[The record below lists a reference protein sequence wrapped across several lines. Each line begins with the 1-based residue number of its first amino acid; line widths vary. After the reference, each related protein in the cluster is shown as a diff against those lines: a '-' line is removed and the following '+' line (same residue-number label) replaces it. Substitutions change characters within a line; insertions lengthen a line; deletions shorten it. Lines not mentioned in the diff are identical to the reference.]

1 MIYNTSNKIEAD
13 RVRKRLDSLI
23 GGGKMIELKVKDF
36 RSLNQNN
43 YLHLLLGYVAVE
55 TGLSVDYVKQ
65 VYYKSHLNADIFE
78 YRSINNLT
86 GEELVFLKSTSDI
99 STADMSL
106 SIQRLRNFA
115 SDELD
120 LYLPEPNED
129 EFLKDI
135 AIEIQRHKQYNHG

>member
-23 GGGKMIELKVKDF
+23 GSGKVVELKAKDF

-65 VYYKSHLNADIFE
+65 VYYKSHLNKDIFE
-78 YRSINNLT
+78 YKSINNIT
-86 GEELVFLKSTSDI
+86 GEEYVLLKSTSDI
-99 STADMSL
+99 STDDMSL

-115 SDELD
+115 SEELG
-120 LYLPEPNED
+120 LYLPEPHED
-129 EFLKDI
+129 GFLKDI
-135 AIEIQRHKQYNHG
+135 AIEIQRNKQYNHG